1 LPPDPFLDRLERD
14 GDIGVVLLSG
24 PYHHDPGVCH
34 EIPAELQKLGFP
46 VFTADVL
53 PRDPDLLNRLFGD
66 EIRRGELRSPLG
78 LEDVWKNAY
87 SENTYRKV

>member
-1 LPPDPFLDRLERD
+1 MSMSTPAEVAIFDVFFH
-14 GDIGVVLLSG
+14 S
-24 PYHHDPGVCH
+24 
-34 EIPAELQKLGFP
+34 PAELQKLGFP